1 MPIFEFLE
9 GEIEVKLSAD
19 WALKL
24 DENVYYK
31 RNVLPAFTLLP
42 DEESNLPALS
52 VKAVDIAY
60 ENSCNLFLLEL
71 KDYSLD
77 ELAFLNDLKS
87 RLSKQIIHKCFG
99 SLVTLELINR
109 TSTLANFNYLTSLNY
124 QIEISLMV
132 YPPVE
137 ASFISSAIRATKLKF
152 HKEKLET
159 LRTKTLQ
166 NLQKTGIKVKFILI
180 ENKTIILE

>member
-9 GEIEVKLSAD
+9 GQFEVKLSAD

-31 RNVLPAFTLLP
+31 RNVLPAFTLIS
-42 DEESNLPALS
+42 DEDNNLPALS
-52 VKAVDIAY
+52 VKAVDVAY
-60 ENSCNLFLLEL
+60 QSNGILYLLEL

-77 ELAFLNDLKS
+77 ELAFINDLKS

-109 TSTLANFNYLTSLNY
+109 TSTLANFNYLRSLNY
-124 QIEISLMV
+124 QIEICLMV

-137 ASFISSAIRATKLKF
+137 ASFISSAIRATKFKF

-166 NLQKTGIKVKFILI
+166 NLQKIGIKVKFCLI